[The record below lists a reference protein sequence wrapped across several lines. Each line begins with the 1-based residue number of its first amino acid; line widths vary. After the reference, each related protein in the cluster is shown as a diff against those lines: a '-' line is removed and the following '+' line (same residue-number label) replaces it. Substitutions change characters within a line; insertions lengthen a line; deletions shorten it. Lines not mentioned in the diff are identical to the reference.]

1 MLGNVFTVYELYAG
15 EETLGTNERNMMI
28 YKYERWTDKGV
39 LVCKV
44 FTGWSRGCCVRH
56 STCWN
61 EREKYVVGSL
71 NELNVLACWTHTACV

>member
-39 LVCKV
+39 LVFK
-44 FTGWSRGCCVRH
+44 GK
-56 STCWN
+56 ST
-61 EREKYVVGSL
+61 
-71 NELNVLACWTHTACV
+71 